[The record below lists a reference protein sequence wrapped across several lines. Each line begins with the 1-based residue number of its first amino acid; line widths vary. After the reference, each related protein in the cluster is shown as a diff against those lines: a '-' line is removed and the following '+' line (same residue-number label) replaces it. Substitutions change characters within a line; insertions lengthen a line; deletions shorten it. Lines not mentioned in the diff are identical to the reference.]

1 MTPVPAPSP
10 EPLVARDQVGAT
22 TLERMNRAEAYNR
35 WMYDRLAPWIGRRV
49 IEIGSGIG
57 NMSQFLSAADRLVL
71 TDTEPAYRAHLERRF
86 GVEPPV
92 SVMSLT
98 LPTIP
103 DSLRAERFDTVVCLN
118 VLEHIADDRGSLAAI
133 RRLLEPG
140 GRLVLLVPAL
150 PSIYGTLDRQL
161 GHERRYTPRLL
172 RERYAE
178 AGFRMLRLEYFNF
191 AGVPGWWFTGRVLKS
206 DLIPAGGLAL
216 FDALVPLFR
225 LERFLPWRVGQSLIA
240 IGENPG

>member
-1 MTPVPAPSP
+1 MPAPLPIP
-10 EPLVARDQVGAT
+10 EALPAADRVGAA
-22 TLERMNRAEAYNR
+22 TLERMARADAYNR

-57 NMSQFLSAADRLVL
+57 NMSQFLVGCERLVL
-71 TDTEPAYRAHLERRF
+71 TDTEAAYRAYLERRF
-86 GVEPPV
+86 ANSPGV
-92 SVMSLT
+92 SVAPLT
-98 LPTIP
+98 LPATP
-103 DSLRAERFDTVVCLN
+103 APLLGERFDTAVCLN
-118 VLEHIADDRGSLAAI
+118 VLEHISDDRASLKAM
-133 RRLLEPG
+133 RRLLQPG

-150 PSIYGTLDRQL
+150 PGIYGTLDRKL

-178 AGFRMLRLEYFNF
+178 AGFRLRRLEYFNLVGI
-191 AGVPGWWFTGRVLKS
+191 AGWWLAGRVLKRE
-206 DLIPAGGLAL
+206 LIPTGSLAV

-240 IGENPG
+240 IGENPA